1 MLTKRRW
8 TATTVALTMALGCG
22 SAGYES
28 AEEDS
33 VADSVAAGDEVVA
46 ETPATGEASSLEGT
60 VWRLVSYGP
69 DEPVPDEIEITA
81 GFAGGRI
88 AGNLACNR
96 YTGPVEIDTAGG
108 TLNAGA
114 LVSTKMA
121 CPPPQ
126 MENESRY
133 LGVLE
138 DVTRFELAGDR
149 LTHYADEGSR
159 VVFERTGGGA

>member
-22 SAGYES
+22 NAGDET
-28 AEEDS
+28 AEEDTD
-33 VADSVAAGDEVVA
+33 ADTVAAANEVVA
-46 ETPATGEASSLEGT
+46 ETPAAGEASSLEGT

-88 AGNLACNR
+88 AGNSACNR
-96 YTGPVEIDTAGG
+96 YTGAVEIDTAGG
-108 TLNAGA
+108 TLKAGA

-149 LTHYADEGSR
+149 LTLYADEGSS
-159 VVFERTGGGA
+159 VVFERTGGRA